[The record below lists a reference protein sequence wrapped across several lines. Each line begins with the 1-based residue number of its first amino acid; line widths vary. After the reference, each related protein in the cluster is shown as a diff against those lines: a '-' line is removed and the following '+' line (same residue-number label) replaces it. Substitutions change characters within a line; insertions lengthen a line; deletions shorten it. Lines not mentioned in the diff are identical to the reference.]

1 MRKAY
6 LPNIDPDSREAK
18 LPVWA
23 QELLSN
29 ARIRVQAAET
39 HAEEALLA
47 TNPDT
52 STALLNM
59 HAEIPIG
66 LGEHP
71 KVCFVFSRAADG
83 RPLDYIEVRHTS
95 HVGGTSGV
103 PYGVELHAS
112 ATIDIRPQV
121 TNVIQVWPRRNG

>member
-1 MRKAY
+1 MRKHY
-6 LPNIDPDSREAK
+6 LPKIDYDSREAN

-23 QELLSN
+23 QEVLNN
-29 ARIRVQAAET
+29 ARVRTQ
-39 HAEEALLA
+39 HAEDAAQEALLA
-47 TNPDT
+47 TEPDE

-59 HAEIPIG
+59 HADIPIG
-66 LGEHP
+66 LGKAP
-71 KVCFVFSRAADG
+71 KVGFVFSRAADG

-112 ATIDIRPQV
+112 ATINIRPQV
-121 TNVIQVWPRRNG
+121 TNVIQVWPRRDG

>member
-1 MRKAY
+1 MRKRY
-6 LPNIDPDSREAK
+6 LPKIDYDGREAN

-23 QELLSN
+23 QEILSN

-71 KVCFVFSRAADG
+71 KVCFVFTRRPDG
-83 RPLDYIEVRHTS
+83 SPLDYIEVRHAT
-95 HVGGTSGV
+95 HVGATSGV
-103 PYGVELHAS
+103 EYGVELHAS
-112 ATIDIRPQV
+112 GTINIRPQV
-121 TNVIQVWPRRNG
+121 TNVIQVWPKEG